1 MTVKRKRI
9 GKKKKKKKER
19 ATEVAAMENQKDL
32 INLLEEETA
41 GSGRGFGIRCAD
53 EGHGAFRD
61 DSGAWLEEP
70 GRL

>member
-1 MTVKRKRI
+1 
-9 GKKKKKKKER
+9 
-19 ATEVAAMENQKDL
+19 MENQMDL